1 MKERRTIR
9 WAAVLAAAV
18 LIIMLL
24 LSGCSTKRVAE
35 WREVHDTIHTYHTD
49 TTYITRHV
57 ADTVRMKDSV
67 KVVLKESGD
76 TMRVEVWRDRW
87 HESIKRDTV
96 LKVKTDTVYKVQV
109 AEKEKVSKSTPFGLH
124 IAWRLLILLAFAAAV
139 WWFIRRKV

>member
-1 MKERRTIR
+1 MKERRTSR
-9 WAAVLAAAV
+9 WMAVLAAAV
-18 LIIMLL
+18 LITMLL

-67 KVVLKESGD
+67 KVVLRESGD

-87 HESIKRDTV
+87 RERIKVDTV

-109 AEKEKVSKSTPFGLH
+109 AEKEKVSKSTPLGLH

-139 WWFIRRKV
+139 WWFIKKKV

>member
-1 MKERRTIR
+1 MKNK
-9 WAAVLAAAV
+9 WMVVLAVSMLLA
-18 LIIMLL
+18 LLL
-24 LSGCSTKRVAE
+24 LSGCATKRVTE
-35 WREVHDTIHTYHTD
+35 YVYKHDTLRVTQTD

-139 WWFIRRKV
+139 WWFIGRKV

>member
-1 MKERRTIR
+1 MAVI
-9 WAAVLAAAV
+9 AASMLLA
-18 LIIMLL
+18 LLL
-24 LSGCSTKRVAE
+24 LSGCATKRVTE
-35 WREVHDTIHTYHTD
+35 YVYRHDTLRVTQTD

-109 AEKEKVSKSTPFGLH
+109 AEREKETVKRTTGLP
-124 IAWRLLILLAFAAAV
+124 IGVRLMILSAVAFAV

>member
-1 MKERRTIR
+1 MRNKWMAVI
-9 WAAVLAAAV
+9 AASMLLA
-18 LIIMLL
+18 LLL
-24 LSGCSTKRVAE
+24 LSGCATKRVTE
-35 WREVHDTIHTYHTD
+35 YVYRHDTLRVTQTD

-109 AEKEKVSKSTPFGLH
+109 AEREKETVKRTTGLP
-124 IAWRLLILLAFAAAV
+124 IGVRLMILSAVAFAV